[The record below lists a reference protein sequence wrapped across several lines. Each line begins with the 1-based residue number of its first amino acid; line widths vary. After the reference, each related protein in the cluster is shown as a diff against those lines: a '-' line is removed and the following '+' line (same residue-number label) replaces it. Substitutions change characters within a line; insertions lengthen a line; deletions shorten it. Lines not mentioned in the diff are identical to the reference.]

1 MKKIIILTVAVLVH
15 SLSFAQSSFSQT
27 GQNSTSPNRS
37 VFDKYQNFAAD
48 GVELYESN
56 LEMKAYKRFG
66 LGLVTGGAAGLLGL
80 NTEINLDPAEA
91 VVIGLGTGPSYNSFN
106 LGWKHNFV
114 GNYLSPYTKV
124 GYSKWFN
131 SSGSSS
137 SAGESDILKRVLT
150 ADEIKNNR
158 FSADFIVASAG
169 LEYNQLEGDLSGVN
183 FFGELVLLA
192 ELEKTI
198 VIPAGA
204 VGIIY
209 YY

>member
-1 MKKIIILTVAVLVH
+1 MKKILLLTAAMFIQSV
-15 SLSFAQSSFSQT
+15 SFAQSSFSKN
-27 GQNSTSPNRS
+27 GQNSTTPNRS
-37 VFDKYQNFAAD
+37 IFDKYQNFASD
-48 GVELYESN
+48 GVELYETN
-56 LEMKAYKRFG
+56 HEMKAYKRFG
-66 LGLVTGGAAGLLGL
+66 FGLASGGATGLLGL
-80 NTEINLDPAEA
+80 NVEINLDSTEA

-106 LGWKHNFV
+106 LGWKHNFE

-131 SSGSSS
+131 SPGSSS

-183 FFGELVLLA
+183 FFGELVMLA
-192 ELEKTI
+192 EIEKTI

-204 VGIIY
+204 IGIIY